1 MTGRKVKCT
10 ELYLLTCV
18 ILEAREGINTCQME
32 KDKLDKERHVVLKE
46 AFQKSLTKNMNK
58 SLQKNST

>member
-46 AFQKSLTKNMNK
+46 AFQK
-58 SLQKNST
+58 